1 MMKSVLIALLCLLW
15 LAFPVMADQKDTV
28 ANLLKEKTEAVLKVL
43 EEKNVDEQV
52 IKNRIMDIVGPIID
66 FKLMAKLTLGKTNW
80 GKLNKSQQKEFVDLF
95 VARLEKSYSERSSMY
110 CCVKVDYKPAFVRR
124 NKIYVPI
131 LVETNDKPLEMLYK
145 FYSSSDGWKVYD
157 VEVNGLSLVK
167 SYQGQF
173 SEVLKTGTAEDL
185 LTELKKTDVK

>member
-1 MMKSVLIALLCLLW
+1 MMRSALITLLCLLG

-28 ANLLKEKTEAVLKVL
+28 ENLLKEKTEAVLKVIQ
-43 EEKNVDEQV
+43 EKNVDEQV
-52 IKNRIMDIVGPIID
+52 YKNQIMDIVGPIID

-110 CCVKVDYKPAFVRR
+110 CCVKIDYKPAFVQR

-131 LVETNDKPLEMLYK
+131 LVETNDKPLEMIYK

-157 VEVNGLSLVK
+157 VEINGLSLVK
-167 SYQGQF
+167 SYQAQF

>member
-1 MMKSVLIALLCLLW
+1 MMRSALITLLCLLG

-28 ANLLKEKTEAVLKVL
+28 ENLLKEKTEAVLKVIQ
-43 EEKNVDEQV
+43 EKNVDEQGY
-52 IKNRIMDIVGPIID
+52 KNQIMDIVGPIID

-95 VARLEKSYSERSSMY
+95 VARLEKLYSERSSMY
-110 CCVKVDYKPAFVRR
+110 CCVKIDYKPAFVRG
-124 NKIYVPI
+124 NKIYAPI

-157 VEVNGLSLVK
+157 VEINGLSLVK
-167 SYQGQF
+167 SYQAQF